1 MFFLLVDDHGLIVQ
15 AVSMLL
21 KSHYPDCRIEAGTN
35 TKDALELVARFGT
48 EADLFILDLNLPG
61 EVSGTQLLEEFTRS
75 NPALKILVLSGMLD
89 QQNIMKT
96 LQLGAAGFVPKSL
109 DPSLLTQAID
119 FVLKGGVFIPSKLLS
134 DSQRKGF
141 LTQELQPSQQEVHLS
156 ARQKDV
162 LCALARGLPIKSI
175 CREFNLSEGTV
186 KTHVASI
193 YRILGARN
201 RTEALLA
208 ARRCGFD
215 VLV

>member
-21 KSHYPDCRIEAGTN
+21 RSKFPDCRIESGTSAH
-35 TKDALELVARFGT
+35 DALDLVARYGA
-48 EADLFILDLNLPG
+48 EADLCILDLNLPG
-61 EVSGTQLLEEFTRS
+61 DVSGTQLLEEFTRS

-109 DPSLLTQAID
+109 DPAMLTQAID
-119 FVLKGGVFIPSKLLS
+119 FVLKGGVYIPTKLLTE
-134 DSQRKGF
+134 SQRKGF
-141 LTQELQPSQQEVHLS
+141 LTQETQPSQQEVRLS
-156 ARQKDV
+156 PRQKDV
-162 LCALARGLPIKSI
+162 LSALARGLPIKSI

-215 VLV
+215 ILV